1 MGGENNEAQAQGV
14 AQWKRGDCP
23 VIDAIPSLRGLTDD
37 EQATLAKLWQQ
48 WLRKQPKNMLLDVYY
63 DTKRAFQDLGISI
76 PPQMSKTSAALGW
89 PSKAVQALARKH
101 VFEGYTLSG
110 SMDPFEMGDLLEEN
124 LFEIELV
131 QAISSAYKHSCS
143 FLTVTKGGEGEP
155 DVLIQARDAEWS
167 TAIWDKRRREI
178 SSALAITD
186 TDDLGNPTAATM
198 FLRDDTIHL
207 RADRGAWSMER
218 LGNLTGRVLVEPLTY
233 DPQLNRPFGHSRIT
247 REVRYLTDA
256 AVRTLVRTETSA
268 EFFSSPQ
275 RWAMG
280 VDEEAFKNTDRWT
293 AIMGR
298 LLALEVNEEGNAPT
312 VGQFPQLSMDPH
324 LSMYRQL
331 AQNFC
336 AATGLPQSSVGLFT
350 DNPAS
355 AEAMQAAEVNL
366 SDEADYQWRIFR
378 GPLRR
383 VLQDVMMVRDNL
395 TEPPVESWK
404 LGVKWTPTRYVSPQA
419 ASDSIVKIV
428 QAIPKVADTTV
439 ALRRANFTTEEIEE
453 MQAEWKAARGSD
465 LLDRAMGRVQQ
476 SQEVTTSGVSGA
488 DGGVPAGE

>member
-1 MGGENNEAQAQGV
+1 M
-14 AQWKRGDCP
+14 
-23 VIDAIPSLRGLTDD
+23 IDAIPSLRGLTDD

-48 WLRKQPKNMLLDVYY
+48 WRRKQPKNMLLDVYY
-63 DTKRAFQDLGISI
+63 DSKRAFQDLGISI
-76 PPQMSKTSAALGW
+76 PPQMRNSRAALGW
-89 PSKAVQALARKH
+89 PRKTVQALARKH
-101 VFEGYTLSG
+101 VFEGYALNGAT
-110 SMDPFEMGDLLEEN
+110 DPFEIEGLLSQN
-124 LFEIELV
+124 RFGLSLT

-143 FLTVTKGGEGEP
+143 FLTITKGGEGEP

-167 TAIWDKRRREI
+167 TAIWDKGRQEI

-207 RADRGAWSMER
+207 TSDRGAWSMER
-218 LGNLTGRVLVEPLTY
+218 LGNLTGRVLVEPLIY

-280 VDEEAFKNTDRWT
+280 VDEDAFKNTDRWT

-336 AATGLPQSSVGLFT
+336 SETGLPQSSVGLFA

-355 AEAMQAAEVNL
+355 AEAMQAAEVSL
-366 SDEADYQWRIFR
+366 SDEAEYQWRVFEDS
-378 GPLRR
+378 LRR
-383 VLQDVMMVRDNL
+383 VVQDVVMVRDNL
-395 TEPPVESWK
+395 TEPPVESWR
-404 LGVKWTPTRYVSPQA
+404 LGVNWTPTRFVSPQA
-419 ASDSIVKIV
+419 SSDFIVKTV

-439 ALRRANFTTEEIEE
+439 ALRRTGFTTGEIEE
-453 MQAEWKAARGSD
+453 MKAEWKAARGAD

>member
-1 MGGENNEAQAQGV
+1 M
-14 AQWKRGDCP
+14 
-23 VIDAIPSLRGLTDD
+23 IDAIPSLRGLTDD
-37 EQATLAKLWQQ
+37 EQATLEKLWQQ
-48 WLRKQPKNMLLDVYY
+48 WRRKQPKNMLLDVYY
-63 DTKRAFQDLGISI
+63 DSKRAFQDLGISI
-76 PPQMSKTSAALGW
+76 PPQMRNSRAALGW
-89 PSKAVQALARKH
+89 PRKTVQALARKH
-101 VFEGYTLSG
+101 VFEGYALNGAT
-110 SMDPFEMGDLLEEN
+110 DPFEIGGLLSQN
-124 LFEIELV
+124 RFGLSLT

-143 FLTVTKGGEGEP
+143 FLTITKGGEGEP

-167 TAIWDKRRREI
+167 TAIWDKGRQEI

-198 FLRDDTIHL
+198 FLRNDTIHL
-207 RADRGAWSMER
+207 TSDRGAWSMER
-218 LGNLTGRVLVEPLTY
+218 LGNLTGRVLVEPLIY

-280 VDEEAFKNTDRWT
+280 VDEDAFKNTDRWT

-336 AATGLPQSSVGLFT
+336 SETGLPQSSVGLFA

-355 AEAMQAAEVNL
+355 AEAMQAAEVSL
-366 SDEADYQWRIFR
+366 SDEAEYQWRVFEDS
-378 GPLRR
+378 LRR
-383 VLQDVMMVRDNL
+383 VVQDVVMVRDNL
-395 TEPPVESWK
+395 TEPPVESWR
-404 LGVKWTPTRYVSPQA
+404 LGVNWTPTRFVSPQA
-419 ASDSIVKIV
+419 SSDFIVKTV

-439 ALRRANFTTEEIEE
+439 ALRRTGFTTGEIEE
-453 MQAEWKAARGSD
+453 MQAEWKAARGAD

>member
-1 MGGENNEAQAQGV
+1 M
-14 AQWKRGDCP
+14 
-23 VIDAIPSLRGLTDD
+23 IDAIPSLRGLTDD
-37 EQATLAKLWQQ
+37 EQATLEKLWQQ
-48 WLRKQPKNMLLDVYY
+48 WRRKQPKNMLLDVYY
-63 DTKRAFQDLGISI
+63 DSKRAFQDLGISI
-76 PPQMSKTSAALGW
+76 PPQMRNSRAALGW
-89 PSKAVQALARKH
+89 PRKTVQALARKH
-101 VFEGYTLSG
+101 VFEGYALNGAT
-110 SMDPFEMGDLLEEN
+110 DPFEIGGLLSQN
-124 LFEIELV
+124 RFGLSLT

-143 FLTVTKGGEGEP
+143 FLTITKGGEGEP

-167 TAIWDKRRREI
+167 TAIWDKGRQEI

-198 FLRDDTIHL
+198 FLRNDTIHL
-207 RADRGAWSMER
+207 TSDRGAWSMER
-218 LGNLTGRVLVEPLTY
+218 LGNLTGRVLVEPLIY

-280 VDEEAFKNTDRWT
+280 VDEDAFKNTDRWT

-336 AATGLPQSSVGLFT
+336 SETGLPQSSVGLFA

-355 AEAMQAAEVNL
+355 AEAMQAAEVSL
-366 SDEADYQWRIFR
+366 SDEAEYQWRVFEDS
-378 GPLRR
+378 LRR
-383 VLQDVMMVRDNL
+383 VVQDVVMVRDNL
-395 TEPPVESWK
+395 TEPPVESWR
-404 LGVKWTPTRYVSPQA
+404 LGVNWTPTRFVSPQA
-419 ASDSIVKIV
+419 SSDFIVKTV

-439 ALRRANFTTEEIEE
+439 ALRRTGFTTGEIEE
-453 MQAEWKAARGSD
+453 MKAEWKAARGAD